1 VLPWPPGPPTIRPPV
16 TGVSSRFVSLELGPR
31 SSRVSESVR
40 LPVSHFMSIQRLEE
54 GTLSVRIRVR
64 DRRRLGLIALAPLH
78 RIVRRTVRPR
88 LMCTGWTLLSEL
100 LRVLSC
106 RTGPR

>member
-1 VLPWPPGPPTIRPPV
+1 VLPWPPMIKPPV
-16 TGVSSRFVSLELGPR
+16 VGVGSRFVSLEPGLR

-40 LPVSHFMSIQRLEE
+40 LPIGHFVSVLGLEE

-64 DRRRLGLIALAPLH
+64 DSRRPGPVALMPLH

-88 LMCTGWTLLSEL
+88 LLCAGWTLLFEL
-100 LRVLSC
+100 PRVLNC
-106 RTGPR
+106 RT